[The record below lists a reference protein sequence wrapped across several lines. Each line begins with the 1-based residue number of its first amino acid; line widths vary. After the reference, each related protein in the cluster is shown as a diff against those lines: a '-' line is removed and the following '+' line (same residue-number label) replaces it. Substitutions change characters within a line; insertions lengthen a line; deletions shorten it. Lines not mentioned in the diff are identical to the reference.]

1 MRRIL
6 TLALAAVAL
15 PAAAHPG
22 HGLEAAG
29 FAAGLAHPFTGLD
42 HLVALLASGFL
53 AARLS
58 RNSGLVLLAAVL
70 AALAG
75 GAILAHGT
83 AGWSWIEAGIAV
95 MLMALGAWL
104 LLPVQQ
110 ARALKIATVIVFAL
124 FHGAVHGAEA
134 PTGAHWVLY
143 LTGLLTASAIILSL
157 GWLAS
162 KHITQH
168 WVVPTAGSTITLF
181 GAWLAWAL

>member
-6 TLALAAVAL
+6 TFALAIVAL

-22 HGLEAAG
+22 HGLGAAG

-53 AARLS
+53 AGRLS
-58 RNSGLVLLAAVL
+58 RNSGLALLAAVL
-70 AALAG
+70 AAMAG

-83 AGWSWIEAGIAV
+83 AGWSWIEAGMAV

-104 LLPVQQ
+104 LSPMQQ
-110 ARALKIATVIVFAL
+110 ASALKIATVIVFAL

-134 PTGAHWVLY
+134 PTDAHWALY

-157 GWLAS
+157 SWMAS

-168 WVVPTAGSTITLF
+168 WVAPVVGSTVALL